1 MSETAAVTTRAAPPA
16 ARPEKPAD
24 LTGRIA
30 VYPSAEIKPV
40 PSFIFS
46 VPAGW
51 VLDDAADSLVVA
63 RTADQV
69 GDFWINAILSHQ
81 RVPRSVD
88 FKQAAQSTWARL
100 QQTSPTAQV
109 TMERLAR
116 FGTNIVYLRGV
127 ELESPNNGRVLA
139 QLHALFFAPA
149 NDEGKTV
156 DFFQVVATCPKDLME
171 QYGPAFVE
179 LVGSFRFTTVT

>member
-1 MSETAAVTTRAAPPA
+1 MSEPAAATVEAAPVV
-16 ARPEKPAD
+16 ARPARPAD

-30 VYPSAEIKPV
+30 VYPSMELRPV

-51 VLDDAADSLVVA
+51 VLDDGADSLVVA
-63 RTADQV
+63 RTAEQV

-100 QQTSPTAQV
+100 RRSSP
-109 TMERLAR
+109 
-116 FGTNIVYLRGV
+116 
-127 ELESPNNGRVLA
+127 
-139 QLHALFFAPA
+139 
-149 NDEGKTV
+149 
-156 DFFQVVATCPKDLME
+156 
-171 QYGPAFVE
+171 
-179 LVGSFRFTTVT
+179 